1 VLREAGFD
9 VIRSSRFPTAHERS
23 VEALI
28 GLVCSTSFL
37 PRAVLGHRAEMFERD
52 LHRELDSF
60 EARNE
65 LNETIDFAYELARR
79 PG

>member
-1 VLREAGFD
+1 MLDEYEWND
-9 VIRSSRFPTAHERS
+9 
-23 VEALI
+23 EALI
-28 GLVCSTSFL
+28 GLAYSMSFL
-37 PRAVLGHRAEMFERD
+37 PRAVLGDRVESFERD

-79 PG
+79 PA